1 MAKTAYLE
9 ALRRAMTGLPPEAQA
24 KTLAFYEQRF
34 VDGVLAGRTEEDIE
48 RELDDP
54 KKVAMTLRASIHLQS
69 FDNRKNPATFL
80 RMAFAFI
87 GLLIFNLVMV
97 LPAMVYPPMFNRYG
111 AGQQFGAHVDNAV
124 RLLPGSGRK
133 IRTDVSAT
141 LFLAGPD
148 EYEGGELLIEDTY
161 GAHSVKLPAGHMI
174 VYPSTSLH
182 RVEPVRSGERIASF
196 FWIQSM
202 VRDDARRTL
211 LFDMDSAIQ
220 HLSATGADA
229 DALVRL
235 TGSYHNLLRMWADV

>member
-1 MAKTAYLE
+1 MLITI
-9 ALRRAMTGLPPEAQA
+9 P
-24 KTLAFYEQRF
+24 
-34 VDGVLAGRTEEDIE
+34 GVLSATQVAHCRALLAGAGWTDGRVSAGHQGRRVKDNSQLPENSQAAHDLGDLVLSALE
-48 RELDDP
+48 RNAL
-54 KKVAMTLRASIHLQS
+54 
-69 FDNRKNPATFL
+69 
-80 RMAFAFI
+80 FI
-87 GLLIFNLVMV
+87 SAV

-182 RVEPVRSGERIASF
+182 RVEPVRSGERVASF
-196 FWIQSM
+196 FWVQSM

-220 HLSATGADA
+220 HLSATGADP

-235 TGSYHNLLRMWADV
+235 TGSYHNLLRMWSDV